1 MVNKFLK
8 ILLLTTTI
16 TPLLA
21 FNYVSRDK
29 QNIQHQY
36 LLNFEA
42 NGGSEVSPLIYIN
55 EDTTFKMPTTK
66 KYGYTFGGWYF
77 DNDTFE
83 KPFYVGSS
91 TIDENTTLYAKWVL
105 KTVKVYLD
113 TFYEDEFEPLIYNVG
128 DTFHLSSLPEVV
140 KNKKTNGLS
149 FSFKNWVRG
158 DEKEVVD
165 DFVLEDEY
173 YEFHA
178 TYGSLDYTSYKKSY

>member
-55 EDTTFKMPTTK
+55 EDTTFKIPTTK
-66 KYGYTFGGWYF
+66 KYGYTLVDG
-77 DNDTFE
+77 TLI
-83 KPFYVGSS
+83 
-91 TIDENTTLYAKWVL
+91 TILLKNHFMLDLLLSMKILLYML
-105 KTVKVYLD
+105 
-113 TFYEDEFEPLIYNVG
+113 
-128 DTFHLSSLPEVV
+128 
-140 KNKKTNGLS
+140 NG
-149 FSFKNWVRG
+149 F
-158 DEKEVVD
+158 
-165 DFVLEDEY
+165 
-173 YEFHA
+173 
-178 TYGSLDYTSYKKSY
+178 

>member
-66 KYGYTFGGWYF
+66 NMVILLVDGTLI
-77 DNDTFE
+77 
-83 KPFYVGSS
+83 
-91 TIDENTTLYAKWVL
+91 TILLKNHFMLDLLLSMKILLYML
-105 KTVKVYLD
+105 
-113 TFYEDEFEPLIYNVG
+113 
-128 DTFHLSSLPEVV
+128 
-140 KNKKTNGLS
+140 NG
-149 FSFKNWVRG
+149 F
-158 DEKEVVD
+158 
-165 DFVLEDEY
+165 
-173 YEFHA
+173 
-178 TYGSLDYTSYKKSY
+178 